1 MKQTRHHGT
10 VGFRVI
16 GAMKL
21 VSGAFMFAAG
31 IGIFRALH
39 SDVGE
44 LLEHYATRL
53 HLDPESRVVHFV
65 LTRVGAISH
74 ERLKLIGAG
83 TFVYA
88 IVHFIEGF
96 GLIFL
101 QRWAEYLTVILTS
114 SLMPLELYEI
124 YEKVSLV
131 RIGVFVVNLAVVI
144 YLIFKLQQEHRS
156 RKEEAK
162 GSPAPG

>member
-1 MKQTRHHGT
+1 LNQPRHHST
-10 VGFRVI
+10 VGFRVV
-16 GAMKL
+16 GTMKL

-31 IGIFRALH
+31 IGIFRTLH
-39 SDVGE
+39 SDIGE

-53 HLDPESRVVHFV
+53 HLDPDNRLVHFV
-65 LTRVGAISH
+65 LTRVGGISH

-83 TFVYA
+83 TFIYA

-101 QRWAEYLTVILTS
+101 QRWAEYLTVILTG

-124 YEKVSLV
+124 YEKVSPI
-131 RIGVFVVNLAVVI
+131 RISVFVVNLAIVI
-144 YLIFKLQQEHRS
+144 YLIYKLQQENKS

-162 GSPAPG
+162 GSAASG